1 MIRRHVSSALAAGVA
16 AGDEDVARAE
26 LRRIDWVLRFSA
38 RRRLERALIDAALAV
53 PGAGGDPETTRH
65 ILRLAALRLAG
76 RRADPDDREQ
86 VASAYRAIR
95 NPPLPRAWLATIT
108 AALVGLALVAV
119 AGVTTARRWRSSGRS
134 YAHALPAPSAG
145 AFRDGGQPLADPAI
159 AALIAGPLTELVIVV
174 DLQRRDGALD
184 ADRARR
190 LAGLVAPAA
199 ITAHGPA
206 LAAAWRQLIELFDR
220 AIDTPDYDPA
230 RVALA
235 SKLAPA
241 VRAVTA
247 AFAAAGLGY
256 YLEGEALLQ
265 AGKSH
270 AALYAYRVEDV
281 HFVAAGGKPRR
292 VLALRRLDHL
302 NLTHT
307 MLGME
312 SQQLGDPVLLLD
324 RIDAHVA
331 SKTLPVLASGLP
343 YPLGDPSWGALDE
356 AAPVARA
363 AGDAVRKELAGWL
376 GDDAG
381 AGARIAALLA
391 ERAAIVERWRTD
403 LAYRNIA
410 IAATDQLFLP
420 EPLLASLDGLVG
432 AASRSRVRAI
442 EAELAELQAARIAA
456 RLADLV
462 AGSVRRHEAQHG
474 VDDDRGKAWVAADV
488 DLHGVPAVGLP
499 WLPGWARLELSA
511 YTSQIANDPVT
522 PQVAYW
528 HVANF
533 AFDRHAWGTAEAYAG
548 VVITAGLARH
558 LKLAGDAPVV
568 HDREI
573 DRARLAALAAGI
585 AAAPDDALREA
596 ARATWQDL
604 FGEPLAAIVDAR

>member
-1 MIRRHVSSALAAGVA
+1 VIRRHVLSALAAGVA
-16 AGDEDVARAE
+16 AGDEDAARAR
-26 LRRIDWVLRFSA
+26 LRRIDWVLRGPA
-38 RRRLERALIDAALAV
+38 RRRLERAVIDAALAV
-53 PGAGGDPETTRH
+53 PAAAGDPETIRH

-76 RRADPDDREQ
+76 RRADPDDPDQ
-86 VASAYRAIR
+86 VASAYRALR
-95 NPPLPRAWLATIT
+95 NPPPPRAWLATIT
-108 AALVGLALVAV
+108 AAIAGLALVAV
-119 AGVTTARRWRSSGRS
+119 AGATLARRSARRSFAR
-134 YAHALPAPSAG
+134 ALPPPTAG

-159 AALIAGPLTELVIVV
+159 AALLAGPLTELVIAV

-184 ADRARR
+184 ADRERRRARV
-190 LAGLVAPAA
+190 VAPTA

-230 RVALA
+230 RVALS
-235 SKLAPA
+235 SKLAGA
-241 VRAVTA
+241 VRAVTDG
-247 AFAAAGLGY
+247 FAAAGLGY
-256 YLEGEALLQ
+256 YLEGEALLE

-270 AALYAYRVEDV
+270 AAIYAYRVEDV
-281 HFVAAGGKPRR
+281 RFVAAGGKPRR

-312 SQQLGDPVLLLD
+312 SPQLGDPVLLLD

-331 SKTLPVLASGLP
+331 SKTLPVLARDLP
-343 YPLGDPSWGALDE
+343 YPLGDPSWAALAE

-363 AGDAVRKELAGWL
+363 AGDAVRAELARCL

-381 AGARIAALLA
+381 DAARIATLLA
-391 ERAAIVERWRTD
+391 ERAAIVERWRSD
-403 LAYRNIA
+403 LAYKNIA
-410 IAATDQLFLP
+410 IPATDQLFLP
-420 EPLLASLDGLVG
+420 APLLPSLDGLVG
-432 AASRSRVRAI
+432 AASRGRVRAI
-442 EAELAELQAARIAA
+442 EAELADLQAARIAA
-456 RLADLV
+456 RLEDLV

-474 VDDDRGKAWVAADV
+474 VDDDRGPAWRDAEV
-488 DLHGVPAVGLP
+488 DTHGLPTAGLP
-499 WLPGWARLELSA
+499 WLPAWARLELSA
-511 YTSQIANDPVT
+511 YASQIASDPVT

-533 AFDRHAWGTAEAYAG
+533 AFDRHAWGSAEAYAA
-548 VVITAGLARH
+548 VVISAGIARH
-558 LKLAGDAPVV
+558 LRLPGDAPFV

-604 FGEPLAAIVDAR
+604 FGEPLAPIVDAR